1 MPTPRNF
8 APTALA
14 TILAFS
20 ACSGGGGPAA
30 TANPTPA
37 NASEAEW
44 QALAAPRPDPLP
56 GAARV
61 SVAEI
66 TLLGNTWGLQS
77 SVDLSLGVSELIVT
91 GLLRRADVELVE
103 RRRFAVA
110 AEAERRGLAR
120 AAGAPSAGISP
131 GAEFVL
137 SGTWASVGLDSAYLD
152 LHLTDAEGGGV
163 VTSWRTATAN
173 DADPAGLTRTIVGSL
188 LGALE
193 DMGRRPAWNDPEGDT
208 APASYRAT
216 AISSRA
222 VEAFLRG
229 LAAEEAWKW
238 EAARRGY
245 QAALAEGG
253 DTFVEAASA
262 LARTARLR
270 NGGTLGAS
278 E

>member
-1 MPTPRNF
+1 MAGTD
-8 APTALA
+8 
-14 TILAFS
+14 
-20 ACSGGGGPAA
+20 
-30 TANPTPA
+30 PTPA
-37 NASEAEW
+37 NGSEAEW
-44 QALAAPRPDPLP
+44 QALAVPRPAPLP

-66 TLLGNTWGLQS
+66 TLLGSSWGLQS
-77 SVDLSLGVSELIVT
+77 NVEISLGVSELIVT

-103 RRRFAVA
+103 RRRFAA
-110 AEAERRGLAR
+110 AADAERRGLAR
-120 AAGAPSAGISP
+120 PAGTPAAGVSP

-137 SGTWASVGLDSAYLD
+137 SGSWASVGLDSAYLD

-163 VTSWRTATAN
+163 VTSWRAATAN
-173 DADPAGLTRTIVGSL
+173 DAGPASLTRTIVGSL
-188 LGALE
+188 LAALD
-193 DMGRRPAWNDPEGDT
+193 DMGRRPAWTDPDGDT
-208 APASYRAT
+208 APASYRESE
-216 AISSRA
+216 ISSRA

-229 LAAEEAWKW
+229 LAAEEEWKW

-253 DTFVEAASA
+253 DSFVEAASA